1 MKDLNELQIQQVN
14 GAGIHI
20 GKLIG
25 GMVSGALAG
34 LLRGI
39 PGGPMAMIGSAI
51 AGAGMGAVTV
61 AVSDAAEIK
70 HRKDTNQSFS
80 L

>member
-1 MKDLNELQIQQVN
+1 MINLNEIQVQQVN

-34 LLRGI
+34 LIRGI
-39 PGGPMAMIGSAI
+39 PGGPAAMIGSAI

-61 AVSDAAEIK
+61 AIADSAEIK
-70 HRKDTNQSFS
+70 HRNDTNQSFS
-80 L
+80 F

>member
-1 MKDLNELQIQQVN
+1 MRNLTEIQIQQIN

-34 LLRGI
+34 LIRGI
-39 PGGPMAMIGSAI
+39 PGGPVAMIGSAI
-51 AGAGMGAVTV
+51 AGAGMGAVAV
-61 AVSDAAEIK
+61 AVNDAAEIK
-70 HRKDTNQSFS
+70 HRNDTNQSFS
-80 L
+80 F